1 MDPGDRVSV
10 FVYGTLRQGGARA
23 VSGLFPDAR
32 LVGTGTVRGWLHD
45 LGACPGLVLDA
56 GGQAIV
62 GEVYLVTDPALQAMD
77 RIERY
82 AASDEASSY
91 YVRRRVSVA
100 LSGGATLDAWVYEC
114 NGRVYRLGTPM
125 TATDWIAYARAKG
138 PLPREAWPDGRAIR
152 RRP

>member
-1 MDPGDRVSV
+1 MDPGDCVTV
-10 FVYGTLRQGGARA
+10 FVYGTLRQGGVRA
-23 VSGLFPDAR
+23 VPKMFPDAR

-45 LGACPGLVLDA
+45 LGAYPGLVLDA
-56 GGQAIV
+56 GGQAII
-62 GEVYLVTDPALQAMD
+62 GEVYVVTDATLRAMD

-82 AASDEASSY
+82 DANDQAGSY

-100 LSGGATLDAWVYEC
+100 LREGETLDAWVYEC

-125 TATDWIAYARAKG
+125 TVTDWIAHARAKG
-138 PLPREAWPDGRAIR
+138 ELPREAWPDGSAIR